1 MSGPPAR
8 CRRCSTPC
16 AATCPSSTAP
26 IAKVSNEQTERLLTI
41 RGLFR
46 LKSAEDDGRK
56 PVPLEEVEPAKEIV
70 KRFST
75 GAMSFGSISREAHT
89 TLAIAMNRIG
99 GKSNTGEG
107 GEEADRFKPLP
118 NGDSMRSAIKQVA
131 SGRFGV
137 TAEYLVNS
145 DMMQIKMAQGAKP
158 GEGGQLPGHKVDKTI
173 AKVRHSTPGVGLI
186 SPPPHHDIYSI
197 EDLAQLIFDLKN
209 VNPDGQVSV
218 KLVSEVGVGT
228 VAAGVSKA
236 RADHVTI
243 SGFEGG
249 TGASPL
255 TSIKHAGS
263 PWEIGLAETH
273 QTLVANRLR
282 GRISVQVDGGIRT
295 GRDVVVGAL
304 LGADEFGFSTA
315 PLIAAG
321 CIMMRKCHLNTCPV
335 GVATQDPVL
344 RARFVGK
351 PEHVINFFFFVAEEV
366 REIMAAMGYRKFA
379 EMIGQMQMLDKR
391 QVVEH
396 WKAKGL
402 DFSKLFHKPDAPARA
417 SSIFKCEPQDHK
429 IDNILDRRLIAES
442 QAALDRGAPVR
453 IDTTIRNTDRT
464 AGAMLSGEV
473 AKRYGHEG
481 LPDDTIHVK
490 LTGTA
495 GQSFGA
501 WLARGVTFEL
511 EGDANDYV
519 GKGLS
524 GGRIVIRPPAD
535 AGIVPEESIIVGNT
549 VLYGAIE
556 GECYFRGVA
565 GERFAVR
572 NSGAIAV
579 IEGAG
584 DHCCEYMTGGIVVV
598 LGKTGRNFAAGM
610 SGGIAYVLDE
620 DGTFERR
627 CNMTMVELEP
637 VPAEEEVVGEDL
649 SSRPGPRDVQ
659 AGSRC

>member
-1 MSGPPAR
+1 
-8 CRRCSTPC
+8 
-16 AATCPSSTAP
+16 
-26 IAKVSNEQTERLLTI
+26 
-41 RGLFR
+41 
-46 LKSAEDDGRK
+46 
-56 PVPLEEVEPAKEIV
+56 
-70 KRFST
+70 
-75 GAMSFGSISREAHT
+75 
-89 TLAIAMNRIG
+89 
-99 GKSNTGEG
+99 
-107 GEEADRFKPLP
+107 
-118 NGDSMRSAIKQVA
+118 MRSAIKQVA

-137 TAEYLVNS
+137 TTEYLVNS

-158 GEGGQLPGHKVDKTI
+158 GEGGQLPGHKVDQTI

-209 VNPDGQVSV
+209 VNPDGWVSV

-243 SGFEGG
+243 AGFEGG

-282 GRISVQVDGGIRT
+282 GRIAVQVDGGLRT
-295 GRDVVVGAL
+295 GRDVVVGAM

-344 RARFVGK
+344 RKRFVGQ
-351 PEHVINFFFFVAEEV
+351 PEHVINFFFYVAEEV
-366 REIMAAMGYRKFA
+366 RELMAAMGYRRFN
-379 EMIGQMQMLDKR
+379 ELIGQMQMLDKR

-402 DFSKLFHKPDAPARA
+402 DFSKLFHKPAAPE
-417 SSIFKCEPQDHK
+417 SVSIYRCEPQDHK
-429 IDNILDRRLIAES
+429 IHDILDRRLIAQS
-442 QAALDRGAPVR
+442 QAAIEHRTPVR
-453 IDTTIRNTDRT
+453 IETGIRNTDRT
-464 AGAMLSGEV
+464 AGAMLSGEI

-481 LPDDTIHVK
+481 LPHDTIHVK

-524 GGRIVIRPPAD
+524 GGRIIIHPTAD

-584 DHCCEYMTGGIVVV
+584 DHCCEYMTGGIAIV
-598 LGKTGRNFAAGM
+598 LGRTGRNFAAGM

-620 DGTFERR
+620 DGTFEQR
-627 CNMTMVELEP
+627 CNLAMVELEP
-637 VPAEEEVVGEDL
+637 LPAEEEVSERIYHHAQDLESHGRVDVLEDM
-649 SSRPGPRDVQ
+649 SRYDAERLHLLITRHARFTGSARAAEILADWKKYCPMFRKVMPVEYRRALVEMEKARTMQ
-659 AGSRC
+659 AAE